1 MLKFSERPL
10 YPLLRRLRQVMP
22 AYEELDGLTLEG
34 AGHEVE
40 LCSEDEE
47 AWAAAERCDALI
59 VDLGSDEVDG
69 IALVDSYRRVIV
81 GTVTSSTM
89 DKTATVTVIRR
100 VRDRRFHKFLTRRVK
115 YHVHDEHNT
124 AKVGDVVEIVESRP
138 MSKTK
143 RWRLLSTLSRAVEPE
158 HAHGGHSSQGQPP
171 AGPTEQTP
179 APAEK

>member
-1 MLKFSERPL
+1 MSDPTE
-10 YPLLRRLRQVMP
+10 P
-22 AYEELDGLTLEG
+22 ATSSSGSSG
-34 AGHEVE
+34 A
-40 LCSEDEE
+40 S
-47 AWAAAERCDALI
+47 
-59 VDLGSDEVDG
+59 GSSSAPSDQRG
-69 IALVDSYRRVIV
+69 SRRVIV

-143 RWRLLSTLSRAVEPE
+143 RWRLLSTISRPADVEP
-158 HAHGGHSSQGQPP
+158 HTRAH
-171 AGPTEQTP
+171 TEQLH
-179 APAEK
+179 AEK